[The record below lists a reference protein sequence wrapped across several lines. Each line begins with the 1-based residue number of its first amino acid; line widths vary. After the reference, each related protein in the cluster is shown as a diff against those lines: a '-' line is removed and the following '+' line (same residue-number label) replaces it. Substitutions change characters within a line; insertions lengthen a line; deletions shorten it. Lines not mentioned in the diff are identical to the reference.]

1 MAAHCDPPDQ
11 PCVFIVDDDA
21 DLVAFLFSLLV
32 DEGYSLVAASH
43 GQQALDLL
51 EQGLRPSV
59 ILIDLM
65 LPQVSGIDILGHIR
79 TDPELKAIPR
89 IVITGSS
96 ERRTIV
102 ADAVFEK
109 PFDPAALLRAVRGLT
124 RSGDRKAA
132 VGGGEERSSA
142 DERTHAGKPRGVR

>member
-1 MAAHCDPPDQ
+1 ML
-11 PCVFIVDDDA
+11 VDD
-21 DLVAFLFSLLV
+21 
-32 DEGYSLVAASH
+32 GYSIVAASH

-51 EQGLRPSV
+51 EQGLRPHV

-65 LPQVSGIDILGHIR
+65 LPQVSGNDVLGHIG

-96 ERRTIV
+96 ERRKIV

-109 PFDPAALLRAVRGLT
+109 PFDHRELLEAIHRLT
-124 RSGDRKAA
+124 RFEDRKAT
-132 VGGGEERSSA
+132 GGAASRDRPRANLHDEAADGQISGVIRHSGSLTSA
-142 DERTHAGKPRGVR
+142 L